1 MPGMLLNIL
10 QRHMLMYG
18 KNHHNIVII
27 FQLNKQKKS
36 QGRLPTT
43 KTHPTQNVNR
53 ATVENPTSDVRACF

>member
-27 FQLNKQKKS
+27 FQLNKQKA

-53 ATVENPTSDVRACF
+53 AAVENPAPDVRACF